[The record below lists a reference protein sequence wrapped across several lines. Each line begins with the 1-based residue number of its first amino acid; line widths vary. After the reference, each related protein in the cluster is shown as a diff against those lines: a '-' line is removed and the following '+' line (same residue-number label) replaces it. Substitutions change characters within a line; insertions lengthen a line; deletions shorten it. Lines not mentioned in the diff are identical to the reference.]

1 MVNNDIKGYFTFFDQ
16 IRENSFEAIALLKK
30 SDIKNLL
37 LTGDNER
44 VAKKVSEELKMDGF
58 IANVLPHEKL
68 EKVKEL
74 QQKGEFVAMTGDGV
88 NDAPALAQSDVGIAV
103 GSGTDVAAETADII
117 LVNSNPMDIANLIL
131 FGKATYNK
139 MIQNLWWAAGYNII
153 AIPLAAGVLY
163 KWNIMLEPC
172 SRRCAYEFKYYC
184 CCYKCTTIKTK
195 LAMIEKIIS
204 WSTHNRFF
212 VWIGIVMI
220 VVGGVWSV
228 MTTPVDAI
236 PDLSEN
242 QVIVYTEWMGRNP
255 QIMED
260 QITYPLVS
268 NLQGIPNVKSIRA
281 ASMFGMSFIF
291 VIFDEDAEIY
301 WARTRVLERLN
312 FAQQA
317 LPPGVTPSLGPD
329 GTGVGHVF
337 WYTLQGD
344 GYDLGELRA
353 VQDWYV
359 KFALQNVEGVSEV
372 ASFGGFQK
380 QYQVS
385 INPHKLVYFNVSAMD
400 VSNAL
405 KANNRDVGGSI
416 YEMNRMGYMIRGL
429 GYIKDIKDIEEIAV
443 GAYKS
448 IPVRLK
454 DVADV
459 QMSSDIRLGIVDENG
474 EGEVV
479 GGVVVARYG
488 ENAKEV
494 IDNVKERLSD
504 VEKGLP
510 PGVKIKIAYDRSNLI
525 EAAITTL
532 KEALIEE
539 IIVVSLIVLL
549 FLFHVRSALV
559 AIVTI
564 PLSVLIG
571 FMLIK
576 FFGISLNIMSLGGI
590 ALAIGDLVDA
600 GIVMTENAYKKLVN
614 AVLKTDE

>member
-1 MVNNDIKGYFTFFDQ
+1 
-16 IRENSFEAIALLKK
+16 
-30 SDIKNLL
+30 
-37 LTGDNER
+37 
-44 VAKKVSEELKMDGF
+44 
-58 IANVLPHEKL
+58 
-68 EKVKEL
+68 
-74 QQKGEFVAMTGDGV
+74 
-88 NDAPALAQSDVGIAV
+88 
-103 GSGTDVAAETADII
+103 
-117 LVNSNPMDIANLIL
+117 
-131 FGKATYNK
+131 
-139 MIQNLWWAAGYNII
+139 
-153 AIPLAAGVLY
+153 
-163 KWNIMLEPC
+163 
-172 SRRCAYEFKYYC
+172 
-184 CCYKCTTIKTK
+184 
-195 LAMIEKIIS
+195 
-204 WSTHNRFF
+204 
-212 VWIGIVMI
+212 
-220 VVGGVWSV
+220 

-260 QITYPLVS
+260 QITYPLIS
-268 NLQGIPNVKSIRA
+268 NLQGIPNVKAIRG

-291 VIFDEDAEIY
+291 VIFNDDAEIY

-317 LPPGVTPSLGPD
+317 LPQGVTPSLGPD

-385 INPHKLVYFNVSAMD
+385 INPNKLIYYNVSAMD
-400 VSNAL
+400 VANAL

-429 GYIKDIKDIEEIAV
+429 GYIKSIQDIEEISV
-443 GAYKS
+443 GSNKN
-448 IPVRLK
+448 IPIKLK

-494 IDNVKERLSD
+494 IDRVKDRLGD

-525 EAAITTL
+525 EAAVATL

-539 IIVVSLIVLL
+539 IIVVALVVLL
-549 FLFHVRSALV
+549 FLFHVRSATV
-559 AIVTI
+559 AIITI

-571 FMLIK
+571 FILVK
-576 FFGISLNIMSLGGI
+576 LFGISLNIMSLGGI

-600 GIVMTENAYKKLVN
+600 GIVMTENAYKGLVK

>member
-1 MVNNDIKGYFTFFDQ
+1 
-16 IRENSFEAIALLKK
+16 
-30 SDIKNLL
+30 
-37 LTGDNER
+37 
-44 VAKKVSEELKMDGF
+44 
-58 IANVLPHEKL
+58 
-68 EKVKEL
+68 
-74 QQKGEFVAMTGDGV
+74 
-88 NDAPALAQSDVGIAV
+88 
-103 GSGTDVAAETADII
+103 
-117 LVNSNPMDIANLIL
+117 
-131 FGKATYNK
+131 
-139 MIQNLWWAAGYNII
+139 
-153 AIPLAAGVLY
+153 
-163 KWNIMLEPC
+163 
-172 SRRCAYEFKYYC
+172 
-184 CCYKCTTIKTK
+184 
-195 LAMIEKIIS
+195 MIEKIIS

-212 VWIGIVMI
+212 VWIGIVLI
-220 VVGGVWSV
+220 IVGGVWSV

-268 NLQGIPNVKSIRA
+268 NLQGIPNVKAIRG

-291 VIFDEDAEIY
+291 VIFNDDAEIY

-317 LPPGVTPSLGPD
+317 LPQGVTPTLGPD

-337 WYTLQGD
+337 WYSLQGD

-385 INPHKLVYFNVSAMD
+385 INPHKLVYYGISAMD
-400 VSNAL
+400 VANAL

-416 YEMNRMGYMIRGL
+416 YEMNRMGYMLRGL
-429 GYIKDIKDIEEIAV
+429 GYIKDIKDIEEISV

-448 IPVRLK
+448 TPIKLK

-494 IDNVKERLSD
+494 IDRVKERLGD

-510 PGVKIKIAYDRSNLI
+510 PGVKIKVAYDRSDLI
-525 EAAITTL
+525 EAAVATL

-539 IIVVSLIVLL
+539 IIVVSLVVLL
-549 FLFHVRSALV
+549 FLFHVRSAVV

-571 FMLIK
+571 FMLVK
-576 FFGISLNIMSLGGI
+576 LFGISLNIMSLGGI

-600 GIVMTENAYKKLVN
+600 GIVMTENAYKGLVK

>member
-1 MVNNDIKGYFTFFDQ
+1 
-16 IRENSFEAIALLKK
+16 
-30 SDIKNLL
+30 
-37 LTGDNER
+37 
-44 VAKKVSEELKMDGF
+44 
-58 IANVLPHEKL
+58 
-68 EKVKEL
+68 
-74 QQKGEFVAMTGDGV
+74 
-88 NDAPALAQSDVGIAV
+88 
-103 GSGTDVAAETADII
+103 
-117 LVNSNPMDIANLIL
+117 
-131 FGKATYNK
+131 
-139 MIQNLWWAAGYNII
+139 
-153 AIPLAAGVLY
+153 
-163 KWNIMLEPC
+163 
-172 SRRCAYEFKYYC
+172 
-184 CCYKCTTIKTK
+184 
-195 LAMIEKIIS
+195 MIEKIIS

-212 VWIGIVMI
+212 VWVGIALI
-220 VVGGVWSV
+220 VVGGIWSV

-255 QIMED
+255 QIIED

-281 ASMFGMSFIF
+281 SSMFGMSFIF

-317 LPPGVTPSLGPD
+317 LPQGVTPSLGPD

-385 INPHKLVYFNVSAMD
+385 INPHKLVYYNVSAMD
-400 VSNAL
+400 VANAI

-429 GYIKDIKDIEEIAV
+429 GYIKDISDIEEISV
-443 GAYKS
+443 GSYKS

-454 DVADV
+454 DVAEV
-459 QMSSDIRLGIVDENG
+459 QMSSDIRLGIADENG

-488 ENAKEV
+488 ENPKEV
-494 IDNVKERLSD
+494 IDRIQERMGE

-510 PGVKIKIAYDRSNLI
+510 PGVKINVAYDRSNLI
-525 EAAITTL
+525 EAAIDTL
-532 KEALIEE
+532 KTALWEE
-539 IIVVSLIVLL
+539 ILVVSLVVLL

-571 FMLIK
+571 FMLVK
-576 FFGISLNIMSLGGI
+576 LFGISLNIMSLGGI

-600 GIVMTENAYKKLVN
+600 GIVMTENAYKGLVK
-614 AVLKTDE
+614 AVLKSDK

>member
-1 MVNNDIKGYFTFFDQ
+1 
-16 IRENSFEAIALLKK
+16 
-30 SDIKNLL
+30 
-37 LTGDNER
+37 
-44 VAKKVSEELKMDGF
+44 
-58 IANVLPHEKL
+58 
-68 EKVKEL
+68 
-74 QQKGEFVAMTGDGV
+74 
-88 NDAPALAQSDVGIAV
+88 
-103 GSGTDVAAETADII
+103 
-117 LVNSNPMDIANLIL
+117 
-131 FGKATYNK
+131 
-139 MIQNLWWAAGYNII
+139 
-153 AIPLAAGVLY
+153 
-163 KWNIMLEPC
+163 
-172 SRRCAYEFKYYC
+172 
-184 CCYKCTTIKTK
+184 
-195 LAMIEKIIS
+195 MIEKIIS

-212 VWIGIVMI
+212 VWIGILLI
-220 VVGGVWSV
+220 IVGGVWSV

-268 NLQGIPNVKSIRA
+268 NLQGIPNIKSIRA

-291 VIFDEDAEIY
+291 IIFNDDAEIY

-317 LPPGVTPSLGPD
+317 LPQGVTPSLGPD

-344 GYDLGELRA
+344 GYDLGEMRA

-385 INPHKLVYFNVSAMD
+385 LNPNKLIYYNVSAMD
-400 VSNAL
+400 VANAL

-429 GYIKDIKDIEEIAV
+429 GYIKDIKDIEGISV
-443 GAYKS
+443 GSNKS
-448 IPVRLK
+448 IPIKLK

-494 IDNVKERLSD
+494 IDRVKERLDD

-525 EAAITTL
+525 EAAIATL
-532 KEALIEE
+532 KEALWEE
-539 IIVVSLIVLL
+539 IAIVSLIVLL
-549 FLFHVRSALV
+549 FLFHVRSAVV
-559 AIVTI
+559 AIITI

-571 FMLIK
+571 FIIIK
-576 FFGISLNIMSLGGI
+576 LFGISLNIMSLGGI

-600 GIVMTENAYKKLVN
+600 GIVMTENAYKSLVR
-614 AVLKTDE
+614 AVIKTEE